1 MRLRKLFLAVVAA
14 VSLLSLASVSPVR
27 AQGEE
32 PTALKNVIVSVF
44 PEYDDPPPQ
53 SLLGGQPS
61 VLVMFDG
68 EVVNFN
74 TTATIRFLVP
84 SDAYMYSAG
93 SGPRNQYVGGPPTRN
108 ASTITGWDEISYELK
123 TKYFVVEYYVPI
135 IGQPDRVIP
144 YDFYPLYPVNNLRAV
159 VQEPKRATNVTVT
172 PQGALGTDGEGFR
185 IHTYNQA
192 NISPGD
198 PLHFDI
204 SYTKKDTRPS
214 VGDDTGSPNTTVLI
228 IMGAIAVLVVIFI
241 MVTRF
246 VSKRPRSATTRSE
259 RRQAVR
265 AAKGGSVKQV
275 KNKYCRYC
283 GKPVQETDRFCP
295 HCGKKFD

>member
-1 MRLRKLFLAVVAA
+1 MRFRKWFLVVVAVV
-14 VSLLSLASVSPVR
+14 SLAFPASVSPVL

-32 PTALKNVIVSVF
+32 PTALNNVIVNVY
-44 PEYDDPPPQ
+44 PEYDD
-53 SLLGGQPS
+53 LLQLGYPS
-61 VLVMFDG
+61 VLVMLEG
-68 EVVNFN
+68 EVVSFN

-84 SDAYMYSAG
+84 NDAVMYSAG

-108 ASTITGWDEISYELK
+108 ASNITGWDEISYELK
-123 TKYFVVEYYVPI
+123 TKYFILEYYAPI
-135 IGQPDRVIP
+135 TGQPDRVIT
-144 YDFYPLYPVNNLRAV
+144 YDFYPLYPVSNLRAI
-159 VQEPKRATNVTVT
+159 VQEPKRATNFTVA

-214 VGDDTGSPNTTVLI
+214 LGGSGGTSSTNTTVLI
-228 IMGAIAVLVVIFI
+228 IMGAIAVLIVAFI
-241 MVTRF
+241 MVTRLM
-246 VSKRPRSATTRSE
+246 SKRPQNATTRSE
-259 RRQAVR
+259 RRQATR
-265 AAKGGSVKQV
+265 TAKGGQV
-275 KNKYCRYC
+275 KNKHCRYC